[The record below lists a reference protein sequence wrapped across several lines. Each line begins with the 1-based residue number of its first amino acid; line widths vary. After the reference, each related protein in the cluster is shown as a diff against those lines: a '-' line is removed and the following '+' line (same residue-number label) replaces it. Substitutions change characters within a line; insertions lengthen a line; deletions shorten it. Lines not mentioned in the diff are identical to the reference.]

1 MNYFAS
7 GLQDGF
13 RIGADSYQRRKD
25 RDQQN
30 ELEKARRDQEA
41 LRKQFELDRDM
52 ERYAQENAGRQ
63 SGQEFTARENEK
75 GRTFTGSEADKGRTF
90 TGAEAD
96 KGRSFTGAE
105 SAADRALRKDLQNQQ
120 LDAAAKQ
127 FGERIDFDRQN
138 MGLMA
143 GFKSRE
149 DARQADPASMANQL
163 ANEKLIDLRRR
174 NSEADAPLGAPG
186 APKAPAAPAAPKS
199 GLKSGPKPI
208 TSQAEHNA
216 LEKGERFIWNGRTG
230 VKN

>member
-1 MNYFAS
+1 MSYFQDFAS
-7 GLQDGF
+7 GYQMTSGARERKRDRQD
-13 RIGADSYQRRKD
+13 RA
-25 RDQQN
+25 
-30 ELEKARRDQEA
+30 DQEA

-75 GRTFTGSEADKGRTF
+75 GRTFTGSEAEKGRTF
-90 TGAEAD
+90 TGAEAE
-96 KGRSFTGAE
+96 KGRTFTGAE

-120 LDAAAKQ
+120 LDQAARQ
-127 FGERIDFDRQN
+127 FATTNDREYQN

-186 APKAPAAPAAPKS
+186 APKAPTAPAAPKS